1 MDSPENVIDGATL
14 YMQIYFIGMPANM
27 LYTFGASIL
36 RAVGD
41 TKRPLYYLSVAGII
55 NVVLNLFLVIVC
67 NLAVAGVAIAT
78 VISQIV
84 SMVLVMVCLMRSEG
98 AIHLDLRKVRFHGKC
113 LLEILRVGL
122 PAGLQ
127 GSLFSISNVL
137 IQSAVNSFGSTVMAG
152 NAAASNL
159 EGFIYTSMNAV
170 YQADMTF
177 ASANYGAGAYKR
189 VRKTLWLCQATVV
202 VVGLGLGMIFLAFGS
217 PLLSIYNTNPDVIH
231 YGLIRMAI
239 ICPTYFLCGMM
250 DTTVGQLR
258 GVGYSILP
266 MIVSLTG
273 ACLLRIVWIYTFFA
287 ADPTLNTLYISYPIS
302 WGATFLIHLLCYAI
316 ADRKLAKKFAVAS

>member
-1 MDSPENVIDGATL
+1 M
-14 YMQIYFIGMPANM
+14 
-27 LYTFGASIL
+27 
-36 RAVGD
+36 
-41 TKRPLYYLSVAGII
+41 
-55 NVVLNLFLVIVC
+55 
-67 NLAVAGVAIAT
+67 
-78 VISQIV
+78 
-84 SMVLVMVCLMRSEG
+84 
-98 AIHLDLRKVRFHGKC
+98 
-113 LLEILRVGL
+113 
-122 PAGLQ
+122 
-127 GSLFSISNVL
+127 
-137 IQSAVNSFGSTVMAG
+137 NSFGSTVMAG

-302 WGATFLIHLLCYAI
+302 WGATLLIHLLCYAI